1 MHLGMDAGIGISVG
15 ISIGVGI
22 GIGPFKDR
30 YIDSI
35 GPI

>member
-1 MHLGMDAGIGISVG
+1 MDAGIGISVG